1 MLDRVGSLSI
11 SQSLLSQYSQIQ
23 VRMQQTQGQISTGK
37 VGDQFADVKDKAG
50 VLAAAKIKAADVEAN
65 TAATKEVLNRLDL
78 QDLHLQQLSDVSS
91 RLHDAIGN
99 ALAAGHAPALME
111 DVKNLYSEAVSLL
124 NSKVDGKY
132 IYGGSKTD
140 QPPVNAPALSDLLA
154 APTVASVFDNSNLKQ
169 TQRVDDNETIETG
182 MTASDIGTGLFQM
195 FKDIATF
202 DAGAGG
208 PLGNNL
214 NAAQT
219 AFLTTQHAGVPAIQ
233 NGIDQLAAING
244 SRHAQAT
251 AALDRHQSMATYFTK
266 FIGDIED
273 VDVAGAI
280 TRLNQ
285 DQAAAEAAGRMISEV
300 NRMSLLNFLPVA

>member
-1 MLDRVGSLSI
+1 MLDRVGSLST

-50 VLAAAKIKAADVEAN
+50 VLAAAKMKAADVEAN
-65 TAATKEVLNRLDL
+65 TAATKEVLNRLNL
-78 QDLHLQQLSDVSS
+78 QDIHLQQLSDVSA
-91 RLHDAIGN
+91 RLRAAIGN
-99 ALAAGHAPALME
+99 ALAAGHAPGLMD
-111 DVKNLYSEAVSLL
+111 DVKNLYSETVSLL

-154 APTVASVFDNSNLKQ
+154 APSVAAVFDNSSLKQ
-169 TQRVDDNETIETG
+169 TQRIDDNQTIETG

-208 PLGNNL
+208 PLGTNL
-214 NAAQT
+214 NTAQT
-219 AFLTTQHAGVPAIQ
+219 AFLSTQHAAVPAIQ
-233 NGIDQLAAING
+233 NGIDDLAAING
-244 SRHAQAT
+244 SRHAQVT
-251 AALDRHQSMATYFTK
+251 AVLDRHESMATYFSK

-280 TRLNQ
+280 TKLNL
-285 DQAAAEAAGRMISEV
+285 DQAAAEAAGRMISEL
-300 NRMSLLNFLPVA
+300 NKMSLLNFLPIG